1 MTLRLYAERKQW
13 SIKSIRVELSHERIH
28 HEDCVD
34 CEEKDINLDLIRK
47 YIVVTGDLDETQ
59 RQRLLEIAER
69 CPVARTLEAGPK
81 VLRELD
87 IVKE

>member
-1 MTLRLYAERKQW
+1 MTLRLYAERKGW
-13 SIKSIRVELSHERIH
+13 PVKAIKVELSHERIH

-59 RQRLLEIAER
+59 RQKLLEIADR
-69 CPVARTLEAGPK
+69 CPVAQTLKAGPR
-81 VLRELD
+81 VIGELD
-87 IVKE
+87 VVKD